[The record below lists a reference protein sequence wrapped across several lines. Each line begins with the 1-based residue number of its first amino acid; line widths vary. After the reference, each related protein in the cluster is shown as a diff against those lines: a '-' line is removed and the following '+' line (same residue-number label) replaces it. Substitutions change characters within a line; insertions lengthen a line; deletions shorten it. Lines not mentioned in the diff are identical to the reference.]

1 MEELAVW
8 FYNHT
13 GTFQRNF
20 QRHTLNT
27 TLCQNTLYRT
37 LVTMSDLLSVLVGT
51 PLIAKL
57 LWTAFHSKK
66 TDVLN
71 INLAIFHCLQY
82 LLSLV
87 DLCLVFYN
95 VWKHLQL
102 VQFLS
107 VYVVIGGPM
116 NLSFICLEWYIAV
129 IHPTFYPL
137 LKKYRCRE
145 VCALS
150 VWLLAVPPALIKVLY
165 AEHGMYVAIDTGA
178 YTVLGLLGIT
188 MVWSNVA
195 ILKALRTSGPVTDKL
210 HPAKKRAFQTVGAIS
225 ILTLLCYISVGIL
238 SYYRSTKK
246 LDSNCVLV
254 PTTIFLVSVASM
266 VHPIFYLAATG
277 NLFSCPRPIK

>member
-20 QRHTLNT
+20 QRNTLNT
-27 TLCQNTLYRT
+27 TLCQNTLYST
-37 LVTMSDLLSVLVGT
+37 LVTMSDLFSVLVGT

-71 INLAIFHCLQY
+71 INLAIFHYLQY

-95 VWKHLQL
+95 VLKHLQM
-102 VQFLS
+102 VRFLS
-107 VYVVIGGPM
+107 VYVLIGGPM
-116 NLSFICLEWYIAV
+116 NLSFICLERYIAV

-150 VWLLAVPPALIKVLY
+150 VWLLAVPPSLIKVLY
-165 AEHGMYVAIDTGA
+165 AERDMYAAIDTVA
-178 YTVLGLLGIT
+178 YIVFGLLVIT

-195 ILKALRTSGPVTDKL
+195 ILKALRTSGPVTDQL

-225 ILTLLCYISVGIL
+225 TLTLLCYIPVVIL
-238 SYYRSTKK
+238 SNYRSIKRDESAC
-246 LDSNCVLV
+246 LMV
-254 PTTIFLVSVASM
+254 PATIFLVSVASM